1 MLERKSMRVA
11 MTKTRRRGRT
21 VSMERINLFN
31 KAITIQVT
39 PELHSEV
46 RRRAALR
53 NVPISRWVTKVI
65 VRSLKREMEFE

>member
-1 MLERKSMRVA
+1 MRVE

-21 VSMERINLFN
+21 TPMERINLFD
-31 KAITIQVT
+31 KAITVQVT

-46 RRRAALR
+46 KRRAALR
-53 NVPISRWVTKVI
+53 NIPISRWVTRVI